1 MAFTPLGTPAVTPMD
16 THFQIRDYTM
26 PGEYF
31 SPLAS
36 PAMHPQ
42 NHQSDTSMYYPF
54 QMSDVSG
61 TTSPVDMTFDTSLIP
76 TSAPRKQQQKKKSPG
91 RNVKSGPRSVRQSPA
106 MKAQKKKQSS
116 TSIPAKDLQDVIAI
130 SRPGTSSG
138 SNSLGLPPTNMSSE
152 SPEPLLDMMP
162 PPAIPSANRSP
173 YIAAGSQSAPMRPYN
188 PATPTSLL
196 KLHNTAPM
204 QDLSLGD
211 AALDSEDVAM
221 TDAVTPTISALQSNL
236 FTPSSAMSPPS
247 NAATPRMKSKAAEFK
262 ALPKS
267 KKRNNS
273 SHISPALRPKI
284 SPSIKPL
291 LPDGK

>member
-1 MAFTPLGTPAVTPMD
+1 MTFTPLGTPAVTPMD
-16 THFQIRDYTM
+16 THFQIRDYTV

-54 QMSDVSG
+54 HMSDVSE
-61 TTSPVDMTFDTSLIP
+61 TSSPVDMTFDPSLIP
-76 TSAPRKQQQKKKSPG
+76 TSAPRRQQKKRSPG
-91 RNVKSGPRSVRQSPA
+91 RPTKPGARSIKQSPA

-116 TSIPAKDLQDVIAI
+116 TSIPAKDLQDVIAN

-138 SNSLGLPPTNMSSE
+138 SNSLGLPATIISSE

-162 PPAIPSANRSP
+162 PPTIPSAHRSP
-173 YIAAGSQSAPMRPYN
+173 YITPGSQSAPIKSQHN

-196 KLHNTAPM
+196 KMKDTSNM
-204 QDLSLGD
+204 QDLSLG
-211 AALDSEDVAM
+211 AAAIDSQDVAM
-221 TDAVTPTISALQSNL
+221 TDATTPTISALQTNVY
-236 FTPSSAMSPPS
+236 TPFSAMSPPS
-247 NAATPRMKSKAAEFK
+247 TAATPRMKSKAAD
-262 ALPKS
+262 LKS
-267 KKRNNS
+267 TSKSNKRNIS
-273 SHISPALRPKI
+273 THASPALRPKI